1 VLRAWLD
8 ENGYQIP
15 ESVDETL
22 EPYIEMGNVFV
33 ALKLLPGTDAGDVQP
48 LHLRFTS
55 DTPAIP
61 IVPTRVAANPD
72 MGVIVHVLAGER
84 AIPTNYAHV
93 HVNEATID
101 WVNQGANYADVVS
114 AAADE
119 AAQGRAWVTDSAGPS
134 EGIVGAIQPYPAEL
148 VEAVRAARTLGDLTS
163 VLPSPT
169 PTCSAW
175 WVASSRSPRACSP
188 TSTSSAPSASEKSTT
203 PRPSTAPSS
212 PSALTTEVN
221 APREALLALFA
232 NNDTLTRLYTTMS
245 PEEMTQDPI
254 FATNPDLNPVDRQRT
269 ATSYIF
275 CDDQG
280 RTVPAL
286 SYVETPSGLR
296 FQLDENGQVPDVIQ
310 RQAGEDASAAEK
322 GSESGGLPRLSA
334 AEAGP
339 VARSLWRL
347 RTACDPPLAGRELR
361 SATARSDAATREMP
375 GRRAQALS
383 VGEAQLVVTQIEG
396 IALFHPLVLDALAV
410 ELDAV
415 GGIEVF
421 DVPAAAPEDHGAV
434 LAGDVAV
441 ADGEIGLLAAATDDE
456 LLAVD
461 AVPLP
466 IEEQVERGPG
476 GRSGIGAGLHT
487 RLSAGLH
494 TGLSTWL
501 HAGLGAWLHAGRGR
515 GLLGG
520 GRRRGPA
527 LGLGLGR
534 GRRVA
539 ERVVAGRLL
548 GGEVGRRRWRLG
560 LPPPGPGCSCDC
572 GRSAAWPR

>member
-1 VLRAWLD
+1 MKILIPAAVALAPQVVLACGGLFCNTAQPVNQAAERILFARDGATLNMHVRISYQGPPTDFGWLLPVPPDVETLLSSEQLFATLDQQLAPIFSLQTVFDENCAQNRADSSPVADGELGGGPEDPQAPGVNVLSREAVGPYDRTILQADNVGVLRAWLD

-134 EGIVGAIQPYPAEL
+134 EGIVGAIQPYPADL

-163 VLPSPT
+163 VLPLTDADVQRMVGGLFEIPEGVQ
-169 PTCSAW
+169 PNQYFQCPECFGEVDYAQA
-175 WVASSRSPRACSP
+175 VDGAQLAER
-188 TSTSSAPSASEKSTT
+188 
-203 PRPSTAPSS
+203 
-212 PSALTTEVN
+212 LTTEVN

-310 RQAGEDASAAEK
+310 RQAGETVR
-322 GSESGGLPRLSA
+322 G
-334 AEAGP
+334 AG
-339 VARSLWRL
+339 
-347 RTACDPPLAGRELR
+347 
-361 SATARSDAATREMP
+361 
-375 GRRAQALS
+375 
-383 VGEAQLVVTQIEG
+383 
-396 IALFHPLVLDALAV
+396 
-410 ELDAV
+410 
-415 GGIEVF
+415 
-421 DVPAAAPEDHGAV
+421 VPAARLIEQMFKQGQPQVISDRTQALRARYQG
-434 LAGDVAV
+434 
-441 ADGEIGLLAAATDDE
+441 ADGDEGCDCDATSGPAPTSLGLL
-456 LLAVD
+456 LL
-461 AVPLP
+461 
-466 IEEQVERGPG
+466 
-476 GRSGIGAGLHT
+476 
-487 RLSAGLH
+487 
-494 TGLSTWL
+494 
-501 HAGLGAWLHAGRGR
+501 
-515 GLLGG
+515 GLLGL
-520 GRRRGPA
+520 RRR
-527 LGLGLGR
+527 
-534 GRRVA
+534 RR
-539 ERVVAGRLL
+539 
-548 GGEVGRRRWRLG
+548 
-560 LPPPGPGCSCDC
+560 
-572 GRSAAWPR
+572 